1 MRIVALVVVAVLA
14 AAAFVVPQASRP
26 VPRAPEASAP
36 APYTVCPLGEGARRS
51 TALTVVGGEAGE
63 VTANVFSGTEIQA
76 SGEVTMSET
85 GTGVLEVDD
94 LTGLARAPLLLGLDD
109 PSRAVETVLSGA
121 GVAGA
126 ACSPG
131 SADAQ
136 VVLGGATA
144 EGSTYTLIVAN
155 PFAGSATVDIL
166 AASEVGAESDP
177 ALQGVVVPSRSLV
190 PVGLDNVLPGRQQ
203 MSAAVVTSQ
212 GRVVAGA
219 LHETDNDFS
228 ASVGEQAGL
237 DWYVPVPGIENTRR
251 SIVLFAP
258 GTSEVPFQ
266 LDVYSSD
273 GVVEAA
279 YEDVVPA
286 QGQAVVPAGE
296 LLEGAG
302 MVRVVAAGPLTAGLA
317 LAGESGLAVVPGVT
331 TPAPT
336 WMLPGAGR
344 VGDTVVHMFNPGE
357 VDVTASLLSGTGN
370 EIETVEVPASST
382 VQVALPE
389 RSVGARLEADGDVVV
404 HWTTVAE
411 EGLAGDAAQA
421 PGG

>member
-1 MRIVALVVVAVLA
+1 MRFLALVVVAVLA

-36 APYTVCPLGEGARRS
+36 APYTVCPLGEAARRT
-51 TALTVVGGEAGE
+51 TALTVVGGEAGDI
-63 VTANVFSGTEIQA
+63 TANVFSGSEIQA
-76 SGEVTMSET
+76 SGEITMSDT
-85 GTGVLEVDD
+85 GTGVLEVGE
-94 LTGLARAPLLLGLDD
+94 LTGLARAPLLLSLDD
-109 PSRAVETVLSGA
+109 PNRAVETVLSGA
-121 GVAGA
+121 GVGGA

-144 EGSTYTLIVAN
+144 EGNTYTLVLAN
-155 PFAGSATVDIL
+155 PFAGAATVDIL
-166 AASEVGAESDP
+166 AASEVGTESDP
-177 ALQGVVVPSRSLV
+177 ALQGVVVPPRSLV
-190 PVGLDNVLPGRQQ
+190 PVELSDFLPGRQR

-219 LHETDNDFS
+219 LHTAGNDFS
-228 ASVGEQAGL
+228 ASSGQEAGL
-237 DWYVPVPGIENTRR
+237 DWYVPVPGIEDTQR

-258 GTSEVPFQ
+258 GRSEVPFQ
-266 LDVYSSD
+266 LDVYSAD

-279 YEDVVPA
+279 YEDLVPA
-286 QGQAVVPAGE
+286 QGQAVIPAGE

-302 MVRVVAAGPLTAGLA
+302 MVRVVAGAPVAGGLA
-317 LAGESGLAVVPGVT
+317 LSGGTGRAVLPGVA
-331 TPAPT
+331 TPAPI

-344 VGDTVVHMFNPGE
+344 VGDSVVHVFNPGE
-357 VDVTASLLSGTGN
+357 VDVTASLQAGTGN
-370 EIETVEVPASST
+370 DIETIEVPASST
-382 VQVALPE
+382 VEVALPE
-389 RSVGARLEADGDVVV
+389 RSVGARLEADGNVVV
-404 HWTTVAE
+404 HWSTVAE

>member
-1 MRIVALVVVAVLA
+1 MRIVALVIVAVLA
-14 AAAFVVPQASRP
+14 AATFVVPQASRP
-26 VPRAPEASAP
+26 VPRAPEATAP
-36 APYTVCPLGEGARRS
+36 APYTVCPLGEAARRT
-51 TALTVVGGEAGE
+51 TALTIVGGEAGE
-63 VTANVFSGTEIQA
+63 VTASVFSGSEIQA
-76 SGEVTMSET
+76 SSEVAMSET
-85 GTGVLEVDD
+85 GTGVLDVGD
-94 LTGLARAPLLLGLDD
+94 LTGLARAPLLLSLDD
-109 PSRAVETVLSGA
+109 PARAVETVLSGDGA
-121 GVAGA
+121 AGA

-144 EGSTYTLIVAN
+144 EGNTYTLILAN
-155 PFAGSATVDIL
+155 PFAGSATVDIH
-166 AASEVGAESDP
+166 AASEVGTESDP
-177 ALQGVVVPSRSLV
+177 ALQGVVVPPRSVV
-190 PVGLDNVLPGRQQ
+190 PVELSNFLPGRQA

-219 LHETDNDFS
+219 LHEAGNDVS
-228 ASVGEQAGL
+228 ASSGQEGAL
-237 DWYVPVPGIENTRR
+237 DWYVPVPGIEDTRR

-258 GTSEVPFQ
+258 GRSEVPFQ

-296 LLEGAG
+296 LLDGPG
-302 MVRVVAAGPLTAGLA
+302 LVRVVAAGPVAAGLA
-317 LAGESGLAVVPGVT
+317 LSGEAGRAVLPGVA
-331 TPAPT
+331 TPGPV

-344 VGDTVVHMFNPGE
+344 VGDTVVHVFNPGE
-357 VDVTASLLSGTGN
+357 ADVTATLRSGSGN
-370 EIETVEVPASST
+370 EIDTVDVPASTTVEVG
-382 VQVALPE
+382 LPE
-389 RSVGARLEADGDVVV
+389 RSVGAMLDANGDVVV
-404 HWTTVAE
+404 HWTTVAG